1 MCVPYACQPR
11 TSFLQISAN
20 TNQTQGNPPEVA
32 ENTRE
37 VQAKQLQVELVAKF
51 NPRNTKEYK
60 FSLLEIVE
68 GLIL

>member
-1 MCVPYACQPR
+1 MCVPYAFQPR

-20 TNQTQGNPPEVA
+20 TSQTQGNPPEVA